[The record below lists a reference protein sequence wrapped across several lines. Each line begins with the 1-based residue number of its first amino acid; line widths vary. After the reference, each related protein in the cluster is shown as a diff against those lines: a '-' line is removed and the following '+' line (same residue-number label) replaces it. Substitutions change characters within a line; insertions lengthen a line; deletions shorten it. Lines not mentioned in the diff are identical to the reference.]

1 MSARDNV
8 RRLFESA
15 IMNARAV
22 ISDMKTMCM
31 VDQNHIWGYNW
42 AVGEGDWVPGHSTT
56 RTRVAVLVRYGPTP
70 LCSNANNGVSRTF
83 ASFAKEDRRIRGDH
97 L

>member
-22 ISDMKTMCM
+22 ISDIKTAG
-31 VDQNHIWGYNW
+31 VGHQNRNMNM
-42 AVGEGDWVPGHSTT
+42 GE
-56 RTRVAVLVRYGPTP
+56 
-70 LCSNANNGVSRTF
+70 
-83 ASFAKEDRRIRGDH
+83 
-97 L
+97 

>member
-22 ISDMKTMCM
+22 ISDMKTTGM
-31 VDQNHIWGYNW
+31 VHQSHRITNG
-42 AVGEGDWVPGHSTT
+42 GM
-56 RTRVAVLVRYGPTP
+56 VR
-70 LCSNANNGVSRTF
+70 
-83 ASFAKEDRRIRGDH
+83 
-97 L
+97 